1 MALLESPGALA
12 ARAERI
18 VRDLAAAV
26 AARRLY
32 ARDHERV
39 VESTRALGGALKSY
53 LEAAPGV
60 ACRFRLAV
68 AAGMLVH
75 EGTQVPESD
84 ARGGLAKLFQQRG
97 CGGFVVSP
105 GFTRDALDALLGWLG
120 SRERTAPPVG
130 LAGIELLPKGAGH
143 EGGEF
148 LEAASE
154 LVERLPEFQRIFS
167 IHRSA
172 EKALEKL
179 HRDARGGRSPDLAEL
194 DDVVHWTIEAF
205 CADPSRF
212 LAPTQARRHDGSTAR
227 RPVNVFFLVTAA
239 LQPLVADRARLAS
252 LVVAA
257 LVHDVGKARVPEEL
271 LARIGGLT
279 EEERALVR
287 RHPEFGAEILLS
299 TPEPHVEAAHVAL
312 CHHARDDGSGYPA
325 LASGLAPGPVANLV
339 QVADLFEGL
348 VATRPYAE
356 RRLPVAEAMDAILAI
371 PGMGAFRPDAAALL
385 AKRLTAAP
393 AGAQAVLDD
402 GARAVVVRASPE
414 GRPQLKVIA
423 DRDGAPLPAPYDL
436 NLDQRGDRAIREVI
450 LKPVDPVP
458 LSAGAELDL

>member
-1 MALLESPGALA
+1 MALLESPEALA

-18 VRDLAAAV
+18 VRELAAAV

-39 VESTRALGGALKSY
+39 VESTRALGGALTSY

-75 EGTQVPESD
+75 EGARVPEAD
-84 ARGGLAKLFQQRG
+84 ARSGLAKLFQQRG
-97 CGGFVVSP
+97 CGGIVISP
-105 GFTRDALDALLGWLG
+105 GFTREDLDALLAWLG

-154 LVERLPEFQRIFS
+154 LVERIPEFQRIFS

-179 HRDARGGRSPDLAEL
+179 YRDARGGRAPDFAEL
-194 DDVVHWTIEAF
+194 DDVIHWTIEAF
-205 CADPSRF
+205 CADPARF
-212 LAPTQARRHDGSTAR
+212 LAPTQARRHDGSVVR

-239 LQPLVADRARLAS
+239 LQPILADRAGLAS
-252 LVVAA
+252 LAVAA
-257 LVHDVGKARVPEEL
+257 LVHDIGKARVPEEL

-287 RHPEFGAEILLS
+287 RHTEFGAEILHAA
-299 TPEPHVEAAHVAL
+299 PEPRLEAAHVAL

-325 LASGLAPGPVANLV
+325 LASGLAPGPLANLV

-348 VATRPYAE
+348 VATRPYSE
-356 RRLPVAEAMDAILAI
+356 RRLGVAEAMDAILAI
-371 PGMGAFRPDAAALL
+371 PGMGGFRPDAAALL
-385 AKRLTAAP
+385 LQRLTPAP
-393 AGAQAVLDD
+393 AGAQVVLDD
-402 GARAVVVRASPE
+402 GARAVVIRASAA
-414 GRPQLKVIA
+414 GRPHVKVIA
-423 DRDGAPLPAPYDL
+423 DREGAPLPAPYDL
-436 NLDQRGDRAIREVI
+436 NLEQDGDRSIREVI
-450 LKPVDPVP
+450 LKPVDPLP
-458 LSAGAELDL
+458 LAAGVELDL